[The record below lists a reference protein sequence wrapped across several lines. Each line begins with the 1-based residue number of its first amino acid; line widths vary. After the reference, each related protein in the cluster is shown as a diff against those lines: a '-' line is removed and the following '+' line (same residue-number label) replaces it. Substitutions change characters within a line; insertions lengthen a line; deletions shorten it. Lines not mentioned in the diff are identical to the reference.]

1 MVSLSCELRLCTPM
15 LFFLL
20 VGDST
25 SCGIFAEL
33 PTLVAQPAGQPVVD
47 PAVQPSLAPFYD
59 PVDDDQNEEW
69 ALKQRQGRKSD
80 AVLTCPACLTTLCI
94 DCQRCCTY
102 LLLPSSEF
110 PPLPRLQLFLMHAVF
125 STFIADMNYT

>member
-47 PAVQPSLAPFYD
+47 PAVQPSLFMI
-59 PVDDDQNEEW
+59 
-69 ALKQRQGRKSD
+69 L
-80 AVLTCPACLTTLCI
+80 LMTTKM
-94 DCQRCCTY
+94 RSG
-102 LLLPSSEF
+102 P
-110 PPLPRLQLFLMHAVF
+110 
-125 STFIADMNYT
+125 